1 MLPVR
6 PDISSLSS
14 SDDDAD
20 TTRQREEYDEH
31 MLPRA
36 LPVTDFPTVN
46 DRSDKGVAVYEHDG
60 LLEKCVVE
68 YVEAVQHKLLVA
80 VANIFIPSRRPRR
93 RRPRRRSLSLSFS
106 LNRRCAF
113 NKCAPFVC
121 ASRKKKYVV
130 LIVLI
135 RLERLER
142 REKER
147 SLKKKERERGNFFDG
162 SRRFLT
168 FYFQIPL

>member
-93 RRPRRRSLSLSFS
+93 RCLSLSLSLSLS

-130 LIVLI
+130 LILI

-147 SLKKKERERGNFFDG
+147 S
-162 SRRFLT
+162 
-168 FYFQIPL
+168 